1 MKDKN
6 ISREVLT
13 FKLDGENE
21 IEISNFAGILSN
33 TANIFNKI
41 VNSNNV
47 DKNIKANFKIV
58 AIREGSFEFDL
69 ATIIEYLPMLFKTTI
84 DSFQMIQAFLEWI
97 KIKDWIKGEKVE
109 KIEKLKNGNGA
120 ILTKIN
126 GDSNTVTNNL
136 NITIFT
142 DSSKLEEI
150 DKYFTK
156 LGLSLPEGRKM
167 VLSSEGEVYNYS
179 KDVKKNLEAPLNIIE
194 KDVDDIEV
202 SVVTRNIVLKKV
214 DFDMKSKWQVYI
226 VEKLYEVAIL
236 DEEFKEHVL
245 SGRFTANKG
254 TKLKVDLK
262 EIIRSNSKGEIIEV
276 HYEVLKVYPKEETLS
291 LF

>member
-1 MKDKN
+1 
-6 ISREVLT
+6 
-13 FKLDGENE
+13 
-21 IEISNFAGILSN
+21 
-33 TANIFNKI
+33 
-41 VNSNNV
+41 
-47 DKNIKANFKIV
+47 
-58 AIREGSFEFDL
+58 
-69 ATIIEYLPMLFKTTI
+69 TTI